1 MKTTRWQD
9 LKHKNS
15 PEKRAQVHREVLEEY
30 DRMGYAA
37 VRKARELTQVELA
50 ERLGISQASVS
61 AIETN
66 SDLLLSTLAK
76 YIRALGGEIEIHAVF
91 PEATFNLEPLPP
103 PRRRRP
109 VPRPRLSGS
118 DALRRPDYSVQPID
132 SAWL

>member
-9 LKHKNS
+9 LEHKNS
-15 PEKRAQVHREVLEEY
+15 PEKLAEIRREVLEEY

-37 VRKARELTQVELA
+37 VRKARKLTQVELA

-76 YIRALGGEIEIHAVF
+76 YIRALGGEIEMYAVF

-103 PRRRRP
+103 LPAEKPAALAAPRQRRARA
-109 VPRPRLSGS
+109 S
-118 DALRRPDYSVQPID
+118 
-132 SAWL
+132 